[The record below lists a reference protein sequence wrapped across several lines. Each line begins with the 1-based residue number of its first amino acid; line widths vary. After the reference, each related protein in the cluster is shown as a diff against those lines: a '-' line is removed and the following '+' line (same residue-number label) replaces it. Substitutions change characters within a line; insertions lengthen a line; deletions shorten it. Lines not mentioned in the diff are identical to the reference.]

1 VDSFR
6 GLTLGSCRSASS
18 AKEYF
23 DTEWSIQ
30 QGTVTMVSRI
40 HQVEQLKS
48 SIPGIEAMRLVSSHH
63 FPRHSHDQFGIGVI
77 AFGAQRSWS
86 GVGPV
91 QAVAGDV
98 IMANPGEVHDGA
110 PLDDDVRG
118 WRMLYLDPA
127 LLAREV
133 EEEIVGQAEI
143 VRPVARDPILA
154 GQFARLFGC
163 LTTSRSDPLA
173 IDENLLR
180 SLIYMLRQH
189 GTARPCSSG
198 PSPCI
203 AKAIQRLDSAPDT
216 AVSLAELAA
225 LSGVSRFQ
233 LLRGFAREVGITPHA
248 YLVQRRVLLAR
259 RFLADGQTPAQAA
272 ARAGFADQSHMTR
285 AFVRQIGITP
295 GRYRA
300 AVA

>member
-1 VDSFR
+1 M
-6 GLTLGSCRSASS
+6 
-18 AKEYF
+18 
-23 DTEWSIQ
+23 I
-30 QGTVTMVSRI
+30 SRF

-48 SIPGIEAMRLVSSHH
+48 NIAGIEAMTLVSSHH

-91 QAVAGDV
+91 QASAGDM
-98 IMANPGEVHDGA
+98 IMANPGEMHDGV
-110 PLDDDVRG
+110 PLDGDVRG

-133 EEEIVGQAEI
+133 EEELVGQVEI
-143 VRPVARDPILA
+143 VRPVARDPLLA
-154 GQFARLFGC
+154 EHFARLFGC
-163 LTTSRSDPLA
+163 LTASRSDRLA
-173 IDENLLR
+173 SDENLLR
-180 SLIYMLRQH
+180 ALIYMLRQH
-189 GTARPCSSG
+189 GMARPSSSG
-198 PSPCI
+198 PSPCVR
-203 AKAIQRLDSAPDT
+203 KAIERLDSAPD
-216 AVSLAELAA
+216 ASVSLAELAA

-259 RFLADGQTPAQAA
+259 RFLADGHTPAQAA

-285 AFVRQIGITP
+285 AFVRQLGITP